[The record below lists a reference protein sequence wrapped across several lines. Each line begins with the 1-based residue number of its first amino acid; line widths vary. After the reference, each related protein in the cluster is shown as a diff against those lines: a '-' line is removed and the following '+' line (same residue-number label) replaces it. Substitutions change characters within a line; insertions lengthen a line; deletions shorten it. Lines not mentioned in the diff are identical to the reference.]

1 MTAPL
6 ETVSQIRPDPPAQ
19 IAQRK
24 RPGVG
29 NPSELP
35 SGKLFADPDCNE
47 EESGDF
53 AHQSKRSMK

>member
-24 RPGVG
+24 RPGLG
-29 NPSELP
+29 NPSVLP
-35 SGKLFADPDCNE
+35 SGSFADQDCNE

-53 AHQSKRSMK
+53 AHHSTRSMK